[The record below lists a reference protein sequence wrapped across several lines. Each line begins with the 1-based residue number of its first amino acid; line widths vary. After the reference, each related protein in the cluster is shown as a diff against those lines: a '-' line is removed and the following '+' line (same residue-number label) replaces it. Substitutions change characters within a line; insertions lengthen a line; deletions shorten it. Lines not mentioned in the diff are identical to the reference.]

1 MTGPAAA
8 GVRVPWDEMPGPV
21 RAAVAELCGARV
33 VAASTQPGGFSPG
46 VAARVRCADGT
57 RWFVKAVSSEANPD
71 SPRMHRREGRV
82 LAALDPLIGAG
93 RLPVPRLRGV
103 AECGTWVALVLADV
117 DGAVPVLPWQPSQL
131 GQVMAAIDQLAGT
144 LTPAPIE
151 TRTIAQRYA
160 RIFRGWRDLAA
171 ALAPGTEGVTAGTEG
186 VAPGTEG
193 VTAGTEG
200 LDPWSRAHVGEL
212 AALEA
217 TWEAHAAGGTLLHGD
232 LRADN
237 MLLGPDGVVVVDWPH
252 ACVGAAFVDL
262 VLFAP
267 SVAMQGGPQ
276 LAELLALS
284 HHGRRAPRDSL
295 TAVLCAL
302 AGYFTRQAL
311 LPPPPGLP
319 TVRAFQAAQG
329 AVARRW
335 LAELI

>member
-21 RAAVAELCGARV
+21 RAVIAGLCGAPV

-46 VAARVRCADGT
+46 VAARVQCADGT

-71 SPRMHRREGRV
+71 ARRMHRREGKV
-82 LAALDPLIGAG
+82 LAALDPLIAAG
-93 RLPVPRLRGV
+93 QLPVPRLRGV
-103 AECGTWVALVLADV
+103 AEHGSWVALVLADV
-117 DGAVPVLPWQPSQL
+117 DGVHPALPWQPGEL
-131 GQVMAAIDQLAGT
+131 GQVMAAIDRLAMT
-144 LTPAPIE
+144 LTPAPVPAP
-151 TRTIAQRYA
+151 TVAKRHA
-160 RIFRGWRDLAA
+160 RMFRGWRELAA
-171 ALAPGTEGVTAGTEG
+171 ATGGGTA
-186 VAPGTEG
+186 
-193 VTAGTEG
+193 G
-200 LDPWSRAHVGEL
+200 LDPWSRDHAEEL

-217 TWEAHAAGGTLLHGD
+217 TWEEHAAGSTLLHGD

-237 MLLGPDGVVVVDWPH
+237 MLLGPAGVVVVDWPH
-252 ACVGAAFVDL
+252 ACLGAPFVDL

-276 LAELLALS
+276 LPELLALS
-284 HHGRRAPRDSL
+284 RQGRDVPRDSL

-319 TVRAFQAAQG
+319 TLRSFQDAQG

>member
-8 GVRVPWDEMPGPV
+8 GVRVPWDKMPGPV
-21 RAAVAELCGARV
+21 RAAVAELCGAPV

-46 VAARVRCADGT
+46 AAARVQCADGT
-57 RWFVKAVSSEANPD
+57 RWFVKAVSSDANPD
-71 SPRMHRREGRV
+71 SPRMHRREGKV
-82 LAALDPLIGAG
+82 LAALDPLITGG

-103 AECGTWVALVLADV
+103 VEHGTWVALVLADV
-117 DGAVPVLPWQPSQL
+117 DGAAPVLPWQPSQL
-131 GQVMAAIDQLAGT
+131 SQVVAAIDRLASM
-144 LTPAPIE
+144 LTPAPVPAP
-151 TRTIAQRYA
+151 TVAQRHA
-160 RIFRGWRDLAA
+160 RSFRGWRELAA
-171 ALAPGTEGVTAGTEG
+171 DSTGTGTVTA
-186 VAPGTEG
+186 
-193 VTAGTEG
+193 G
-200 LDPWSRAHVGEL
+200 LDPWSRAHVSEL

-217 TWEAHAAGGTLLHGD
+217 TWEEHAAGGTLLHGD

-252 ACVGAAFVDL
+252 ACLGAPFVDL

-276 LAELLALS
+276 LPELLALS
-284 HHGRRAPRDSL
+284 RDGAGVPRGSL

-311 LPPPPGLP
+311 LPSPPGLP
-319 TVRAFQAAQG
+319 TLRAFQAAQG
-329 AVARRW
+329 AVARGW

>member
-8 GVRVPWDEMPGPV
+8 GVRVPWDEMPGPI
-21 RAAVAELCGARV
+21 RSAVAELCGARV

-71 SPRMHRREGRV
+71 SPRMHRREGKV

-93 RLPVPRLRGV
+93 RLPVPRLHGV
-103 AECGTWVALVLADV
+103 AERGTWVALVLADV
-117 DGAVPVLPWQPSQL
+117 DGVAPALPWQPSQL
-131 GQVMAAIDQLAGT
+131 GQVVAAIDQLAGA
-144 LTPAPIE
+144 LTPAPMKAPA
-151 TRTIAQRYA
+151 IAQRYA
-160 RIFRGWRDLAA
+160 RMFRGWRELAA
-171 ALAPGTEGVTAGTEG
+171 ALAPGTEGPA
-186 VAPGTEG
+186 
-193 VTAGTEG
+193 AGTEG
-200 LDPWSRAHVGEL
+200 LDPWSRAHAGEL

-237 MLLGPDGVVVVDWPH
+237 MLLGPAGVVVVDWPH
-252 ACVGAAFVDL
+252 ACLGAAFVDL

-284 HHGRRAPRDSL
+284 RHGRRAPRDSL

-319 TVRAFQAAQG
+319 TLRAFQDAQG

>member
-1 MTGPAAA
+1 MTTGPAAA
-8 GVRVPWDEMPGPV
+8 GVRVPWAETPRPV
-21 RAAVAELCGARV
+21 RAAVAQLCGAPV

-46 VAARVRCADGT
+46 VAARVQCADGT

-82 LAALDPLIGAG
+82 LAALDPLIAAG

-103 AECGTWVALVLADV
+103 AESGTWVALVLADV
-117 DGAVPVLPWQPSQL
+117 DGAAPALPWQPSQL
-131 GQVMAAIDQLAGT
+131 ALVIAAIDRLAST
-144 LTPAPIE
+144 LTPAPVQAP
-151 TRTIAQRYA
+151 TMAQRYA
-160 RIFRGWRDLAA
+160 RVFTGWRELAA
-171 ALAPGTEGVTAGTEG
+171 AAGTDG
-186 VAPGTEG
+186 ADRMSADR
-193 VTAGTEG
+193 AGADLTR

-217 TWEAHAAGGTLLHGD
+217 TWEEHAAGGTLLHSD

-237 MLLGPDGVVVVDWPH
+237 LLLGPDGVVVVDWPH
-252 ACVGAAFVDL
+252 ACLGAPFVDL

-276 LAELLALS
+276 LPELLALS
-284 HHGRRAPRDSL
+284 RHGRSVPRGSL

-319 TVRAFQAAQG
+319 TLRAFQAAQG